1 MKLETIAFALGF
13 FLGIIV
19 WLHLALRR
27 YERKQK
33 RFSERYARY
42 VEQARQR
49 NSQLV
54 HWDDRNRNHPNF
66 KR

>member
-1 MKLETIAFALGF
+1 MNTLIAFVTGAL
-13 FLGIIV
+13 ITV
-19 WLHLALRR
+19 TLHLALRR

-33 RFSERYARY
+33 RIIERHARY

-54 HWDDRNRNHPNF
+54 HWDDRNRNHPNI